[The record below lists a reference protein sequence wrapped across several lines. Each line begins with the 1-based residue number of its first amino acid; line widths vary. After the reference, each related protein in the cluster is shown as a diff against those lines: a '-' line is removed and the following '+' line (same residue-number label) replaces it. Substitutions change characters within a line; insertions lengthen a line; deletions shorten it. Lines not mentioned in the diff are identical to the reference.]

1 MEVKTTMYD
10 YHIILDL
17 EMNPVSKDNKQAY
30 KSLRKETIEIGA
42 VKLDKN
48 FNIIDRFNIFVKPQY
63 NHQVTPYITKL
74 TGIVSTVTMKA
85 PCFEEALQSFVD
97 WIGDTGITR
106 IYSWSNN
113 DLHQL
118 KTECEFNRIEFP
130 KVLKRWLDVQKVFPK
145 MMGLYND
152 RRQIALKE
160 AVKYFDIE
168 IDDKKVHNALYDSEL
183 TTELVI
189 YLLNGDYKDQ
199 VKCMRSFTQSDSK
212 PENTIGDLFGDLL
225 KQFAD

>member
-1 MEVKTTMYD
+1 M
-10 YHIILDL
+10 
-17 EMNPVSKDNKQAY
+17 
-30 KSLRKETIEIGA
+30 
-42 VKLDKN
+42 
-48 FNIIDRFNIFVKPQY
+48 KPQY

-85 PCFEEALQSFVD
+85 PYFQEALQSFVN
-97 WIGDTGITR
+97 WIGDTGLTR

-118 KTECEFNRIEFP
+118 KTECEFNCIEFP

-160 AVKYFDIE
+160 AVQYFNIK

-189 YLLNGDYKDQ
+189 YLLNGDYKEQ
-199 VKCMRSFTQSDSK
+199 VKCMRSFTQSCSK
-212 PENTIGDLFGDLL
+212 PQNTIGDLFGDLL

>member
-42 VKLDKN
+42 VKLDKD

-85 PCFEEALQSFVD
+85 PYFEEALQSFVN
-97 WIGDTGITR
+97 WIGNTGLTR

-118 KTECEFNRIEFP
+118 KTECDFNGIEFP

-160 AVKYFDIE
+160 AVQYFNIQ

-183 TTELVI
+183 TELVI

-199 VKCMRSFTQSDSK
+199 VKCMQSFTQSESK

-225 KQFAD
+225 KQFTD